1 MFLKRSFVLGVLWFA
16 CGVVFLL
23 RALLGGGVVSIPLLL
38 LAAVCLGGGA
48 AECVLS
54 VRCRQTAALALLILL
69 AAQFS
74 FCALFALSIIFTPL
88 PCSPSPARQSGFST
102 TGFSR
107 SETAPPRMRQAC
119 RNKPSFRNKSR
130 QNTPRRNGRGAV
142 LSAISVYA

>member
-38 LAAVCLGGGA
+38 LVAVCLGGGA

-54 VRCRQTAALALLILL
+54 VRCGQAAALALLILL

-74 FCALFALSIIFTPL
+74 FCALFALSIIFTSGYGASVIWMTALCAAPL
-88 PCSPSPARQSGFST
+88 LALSG
-102 TGFSR
+102 
-107 SETAPPRMRQAC
+107 
-119 RNKPSFRNKSR
+119 
-130 QNTPRRNGRGAV
+130 
-142 LSAISVYA
+142 SAIRLLHRRFFAKQSPKD